1 MSRQFVAV
9 EFRSGGRKY
18 TYHNDGPPV
27 AAGALVKVPDRSGD
41 GWQRGVVVTAFA
53 DKPAFAT
60 KAILGRLEPEEMS
73 GKRARQVIVDD
84 PLEGRPAQPR
94 TLFD

>member
-18 TYHNDGPPV
+18 TYHNDGDPV

-41 GWQRGVVVTAFA
+41 GWQRATVVTAFA
-53 DKPAFAT
+53 DPPAFAT
-60 KAILGRLEPEEMS
+60 KAILGRLEPGEMV
-73 GKRARQVIVDD
+73 AEPPRQA
-84 PLEGRPAQPR
+84 PAGEPPAAPRAQPR